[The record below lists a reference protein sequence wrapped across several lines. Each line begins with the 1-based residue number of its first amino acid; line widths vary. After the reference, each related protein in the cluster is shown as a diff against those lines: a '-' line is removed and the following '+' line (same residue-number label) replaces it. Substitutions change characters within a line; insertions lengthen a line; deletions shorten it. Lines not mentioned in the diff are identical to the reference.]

1 MADKLTDKLTD
12 KNASLGDD
20 GLIEKTAASQEI
32 YDGVVLHVFRDDI
45 LLPNGKHSIRE
56 YAKHNG
62 AVCVVPITDNGEV
75 LCVKQ
80 YRYAHQK
87 VLLEIPAGKLDSP
100 DEDHLSA
107 ALRELREETGA
118 VPERIEY
125 LGAMIPSPALIGET
139 IYMYMA
145 RGLTV
150 GETDFDEDEF
160 LELVKIPLRDMVDM
174 IMRGEIEDGK
184 TQAAILKAYMLLE
197 QEKRND

>member
-1 MADKLTDKLTD
+1 MTDMIN
-12 KNASLGDD
+12 KNADD
-20 GLIEKTAASQEI
+20 RLVEKTVASREI
-32 YDGVVLHVFRDDI
+32 YDGVVLHVFCDDV
-45 LLPNGKHSIRE
+45 LLPNKKQSIRE

-62 AVCVVPITDNGEV
+62 AVCVVPITEKNEV

-80 YRYAHQK
+80 YRYAHKK

-118 VPERIEY
+118 IPERIDY

-145 RGLTV
+145 RGLTI

-160 LELVKIPLRDMVDM
+160 LEIVKIPLCDMVDM
-174 IMRGEIEDGK
+174 VMRGEIEDGK
-184 TQAAILKAYMLLE
+184 TQAAILKAHMILE
-197 QEKRND
+197 QERHNDQRIGS